1 MAPVK
6 INIISVRKSPSG
18 DPARVHKLDTL
29 VTYGVEGE
37 GTDFLVIP
45 DDNPTKEAIQKA
57 VEAHIKGRHP
67 AAGASFELP

>member
-1 MAPVK
+1 MKV
-6 INIISVRKSPSG
+6 NILSVRTSLSG
-18 DPARVHKLDTL
+18 DPARIHKRDTL

-37 GTDFLVIP
+37 GTDFVVIP